1 MAQATLDASRRL
13 SAALTVPL
21 IVQNFFQL
29 KIQDPQDQP
38 G

>member
-13 SAALTVPL
+13 SAAPAAPL
-21 IVQNFFQL
+21 IAQIPFQL
-29 KIQDPQDQP
+29 KMQDPHDQA